1 MSSPRNAA
9 VKTGSARS
17 FTDTVVVVAMKRLLA
32 GVRFDPTRGA
42 SGDQGRAR
50 RRRGG
55 RDGVPD
61 AEDAVGVVDA
71 LELAQ
76 ARVVGRREGVRGPR
90 GVLEEVQE
98 RAARGVGRER
108 RDRLG

>member
-9 VKTGSARS
+9 VKTGAARS
-17 FTDTVVVVAMKRLLA
+17 FSDMVVVVAMERLLA
-32 GVRFDPTRGA
+32 GVTFDPTRGA
-42 SGDQGRAR
+42 SGDQGRAL

-61 AEDAVGVVDA
+61 AEQAVGIVDA

-76 ARVVGRREGVRGPR
+76 ARVVGRRERVGGPR
-90 GVLEEVQE
+90 GVLEEVQK
-98 RAARGVGRER
+98 RAASGVGRE
-108 RDRLG
+108 